1 VRGADGLYLLST
13 GDIGEVSFVIDATGS
28 GEAYLAINGDIIAHA
43 AVHLESLTDQPVT
56 TTWWPEQYLW
66 TGGR

>member
-13 GDIGEVSFVIDATGS
+13 GDIGEVSFVIS